1 MNVQAGALTRPSGVV
16 TFLFT
21 DIEGSTRRWEADPE
35 LMRSALEAH
44 DAVLREAIEKYTGWL
59 FKHTGDGV
67 CAAFSSPK
75 AAVDAAIISQRCL
88 ELPVRMGIATG
99 EAATRN
105 GDYFGPTLNRAARVM
120 SAGHGGQLLI
130 DGLTA
135 DLLSGVNLLDVGS
148 HRMRDIAKP
157 VRLFQVRAPGLRDE
171 FPPLKTA
178 DPALGNLRLPPTRLI
193 GRQQDVADL
202 SNTLRAHR
210 LVTLTGVGGVGKTRL
225 ALEVATRVAAN
236 FSDGIWLIELASV
249 GDPAAVPEAVAA
261 VLGITQQPGLSLA
274 DSVAAALDGRHRL
287 LVFDNCE
294 HVLDAA
300 ADLAET
306 ILTASTTVR
315 ILATS
320 REGLRVPDEQLR
332 PVPSLDVQAG
342 AESSAAALFTER
354 ATAIAPGNSLAGA
367 EEAAAVVEICRR
379 LDGIPLAIELAA
391 SRLQSMTVSE
401 LRERL
406 DDRFRLL
413 VGSRRGLERH
423 QTLRHAVQWSYD
435 LLDDA
440 EASLLQ
446 RCSVF
451 AGGFDLAAACAV
463 SGVGDEY
470 EVVDLLDSLV
480 RKSLVAADPAS
491 GHTRFTMLETIRQF
505 AEDRLTYSGAAEENR
520 AIHARFF
527 ARQGSAMLDVWD
539 GPRQREVYDWLTAE
553 LANLRAAFR
562 WAADRGELDTSAAIA
577 FSAGYLG
584 FWIEQVEPIGW
595 AEELLPLANAVQH
608 PRLAQLYAI
617 SAYCFV
623 AGRSEVSVLFC
634 DAAATAVDSGR
645 FDTIP
650 YEFDAW
656 LGGAYLAVG
665 KPADWIALCRNIIN
679 RAPGSYVRTRSALV
693 LALTI
698 CGEHEEAL
706 AISEG
711 LLAAADTT
719 DNPQLACISLLASGM
734 GYRNT
739 NPGAAYEILQ
749 RGLELA
755 RSSGNSWAESHL
767 AVTLARL
774 AARLEDSVVAFDL
787 LALAIRKFH
796 DSGSFS
802 LLSSPLAILA
812 GVLDRLGHY
821 EPAATINAF
830 ASNPWTIS
838 ANAELDATNTHLR
851 EVLGDV
857 DYVALSRAGERM
869 TNAVIATYALD
880 QIDLAREG
888 LG

>member
-1 MNVQAGALTRPSGVV
+1 MNVQAGASAKPSGIV

-44 DAVLREAIEKYTGWL
+44 DAVLREAVEKYAGWL

-67 CAAFSSPK
+67 CAAFSSPTSAID
-75 AAVDAAIISQRCL
+75 AAVAAQCVL

-99 EAATRN
+99 EVEQRD
-105 GDYFGPTLNRAARVM
+105 GDFFGPTLNRAARVM

-157 VRLFQVRAPGLRDE
+157 VRLFQVRAPGLRNE

-193 GRQQDVADL
+193 GREQDVADL

-225 ALEVATRVAAN
+225 ALEVATRVAAD
-236 FSDGIWLIELASV
+236 FSDGIWLVELASV

-261 VLGITQQPGLSLA
+261 VLGISQQPGLSLA

-294 HVLDAA
+294 HLLDAA
-300 ADLAET
+300 ADLVET

-332 PVPSLDVQAG
+332 PVAPLDVS
-342 AESSAAALFTER
+342 SSAATLFAER
-354 ATAIAPGNSLAGA
+354 AHAVAPATSLDDDMGT
-367 EEAAAVVEICRR
+367 VTEICRR

-480 RKSLVAADPAS
+480 RKSLLAADPAS
-491 GHTRFTMLETIRQF
+491 GRTRFTMLETIRQF
-505 AEDRLTYSGAAEENR
+505 AEAQLTYSGAAEENR

-539 GPRQREVYDWLTAE
+539 GPRQREAYDWLTAE

-665 KPADWIALCRNIIN
+665 KPEGWIALCRNIIN
-679 RAPGSYVRTRSALV
+679 RPPDGHVRTRSALV

-698 CGEHEEAL
+698 CGEHDEAL
-706 AISEG
+706 AISKG
-711 LLAAADTT
+711 LLGVSDTT
-719 DNPQLACISLLASGM
+719 DNPQLACISLLACGM
-734 GYRNT
+734 GNRKT
-739 NPGAAYEILQ
+739 KPAAAYDILQ

-767 AVTLARL
+767 ATTLARL
-774 AARLEDSVVAFDL
+774 AARLEHSAAAFDL
-787 LALAIRKFH
+787 LALVIRKFH

-802 LLSSPLAILA
+802 LMSSPLAILA

-821 EPAATINAF
+821 QPAATINAF

-838 ANAELDATNTHLR
+838 ANAELEATKTHLR

-857 DYVALSRAGERM
+857 DYVDFSRVGESM
-869 TNAVIATYALD
+869 TNASMATYALD
-880 QIDLAREG
+880 QINLARAE
-888 LG
+888 LS

>member
-1 MNVQAGALTRPSGVV
+1 MNVQADASAKPSGIV

-21 DIEGSTRRWEADPE
+21 DIEGSTRRWEADATQ
-35 LMRSALEAH
+35 MHAALDAH
-44 DAVLREAIEKYTGWL
+44 DRVLREAIEKYSGWL

-67 CAAFSSPK
+67 CAAFGSPR
-75 AAVDAAIISQRCL
+75 AAVDAAVAAQHSL

-99 EAATRN
+99 EAETRD
-105 GDYFGPTLNRAARVM
+105 GDYFGVVLNRAARVM
-120 SAGHGGQLLI
+120 SAGHGGQLLL

-135 DLLSGVNLLDVGS
+135 DLLSGVDLLDLGS

-157 VRLFQVRAPGLRDE
+157 VRLFQVSAPGVHDE

-178 DPALGNLRLPPTRLI
+178 DPAPGNLRLPPTRLI
-193 GRQQDVADL
+193 GREDDVADL
-202 SNTLRAHR
+202 GEAVRTHR

-225 ALEVATRVAAN
+225 ALEVGTRAATDFADGGWLVEFAA
-236 FSDGIWLIELASV
+236 IT
-249 GDPAAVPEAVAA
+249 DPAAVPEAVAA

-274 DSVAAALDGRHRL
+274 DSVAAALEGRHRL

-294 HVLDAA
+294 HVLDAVADMVEAILA
-300 ADLAET
+300 A
-306 ILTASTTVR
+306 SNTVR
-315 ILATS
+315 VLATS

-332 PVPSLDVQAG
+332 PVPPLEVSP
-342 AESSAAALFTER
+342 SASILFVER
-354 ATAIAPGNSLAGA
+354 AHAVAPAISLVT
-367 EEAAAVVEICRR
+367 EMDAVAEICRR

-391 SRLQSMTVSE
+391 SRMQSMTVLE

-470 EVVDLLDSLV
+470 AVFDLLDSLV
-480 RKSLVAADPAS
+480 RKSLVVAGRAC
-491 GHTRFTMLETIRQF
+491 GRTRFSMLETIRQF
-505 AEDRLTYSGAAEENR
+505 AEDQLAYSGAADETR

-527 ARQGSAMLDVWD
+527 AIQSSDMLEVWD
-539 GPRQREVYDWLTAE
+539 GPRQRETYDWLTTE

-562 WAADRGELDTSAAIA
+562 WAADRGELDTSATIA

-595 AEELLPLANAVQH
+595 AEELLPLAIAVLH

-623 AGRSEVSVLFC
+623 AGRAEASVLFC
-634 DAAATAVDSGR
+634 DATEVAVDSGR
-645 FDTIP
+645 FEPIP
-650 YEFDAW
+650 HEFDAW
-656 LGGAYLAVG
+656 LGGVYLAVG
-665 KPADWIALCRNIIN
+665 KPAGWVALCRNIIG
-679 RAPGSYVRTRSALV
+679 RGGGDHIRTRSALV

-698 CGEHEEAL
+698 CGEHDEAL
-706 AISEG
+706 AISER
-711 LLAAADTT
+711 LIASVDTA
-719 DNPQLACISLLASGM
+719 DNPQLACILLLASGM
-734 GYRNT
+734 GYRNS
-739 NPGAAYEILQ
+739 NPGAAYGMLQ

-767 AVTLARL
+767 ATTQARL
-774 AARLEDSVVAFDL
+774 AARLEDSVAAFDL

-802 LLSSPLAILA
+802 LMSSPLAILA

-821 EPAATINAF
+821 EPAAKINAF

-838 ANAELDATNTHLR
+838 ANTELEATKTHLR
-851 EVLGDV
+851 GVLGDV
-857 DYVALSRAGERM
+857 DYVAFSRFGEGM
-869 TNAVIATYALD
+869 TNAGMAAYALE
-880 QIDLAREG
+880 QIDLAGAG
-888 LG
+888 LS

>member
-1 MNVQAGALTRPSGVV
+1 VNAPAGII

-21 DIEGSTRRWEADPE
+21 DIEGSTRLWEADADAMRAA
-35 LMRSALEAH
+35 LKAHDKVLRSAVS
-44 DAVLREAIEKYTGWL
+44 DCGGAV
-59 FKHTGDGV
+59 FKHTGDGI
-67 CAAFSSPK
+67 CAAFSSPT
-75 AAVDAAIISQRCL
+75 AAVDAAISSQRCL

-99 EAATRN
+99 EAETR
-105 GDYFGPTLNRAARVM
+105 DDDFFGPTLNRAARVM

-135 DLLSGVNLLDVGS
+135 DLLSGVHLLDVGS

-157 VRLFQVRAPGLRDE
+157 VRLFQVRAPGLRNE

-193 GRQQDVADL
+193 GREQDVADL
-202 SNTLRAHR
+202 STTLRAHR

-225 ALEVATRVAAN
+225 ALEVATRVAAD

-300 ADLAET
+300 ADLAEA
-306 ILTASTTVR
+306 ILTGSTSVR

-320 REGLRVPDEQLR
+320 REGLRAPDEQLR
-332 PVPSLDVQAG
+332 QVAPLDVS
-342 AESSAAALFTER
+342 SSAATLFAER
-354 ATAIAPGNSLAGA
+354 AHAVAPATSLDRDKGT
-367 EEAAAVVEICRR
+367 VTEICRR

-391 SRLQSMTVSE
+391 SRMQSMTVSE
-401 LRERL
+401 LRDRL

-440 EASLLQ
+440 EAALLQ

-451 AGGFDLAAACAV
+451 AGGFDLAAACTV
-463 SGVGDEY
+463 SEVDDEY
-470 EVVDLLDSLV
+470 EVVDLVDSLV
-480 RKSLVAADPAS
+480 RKSLLVANTES
-491 GHTRFTMLETIRQF
+491 GRTRFSMLETIRQF
-505 AEDRLTYSGAAEENR
+505 AEDQLTYSGAAEGTR

-527 ARQGSAMLDVWD
+527 ASQVTELLDAWD

-562 WAADRGELDTSAAIA
+562 WAADRSELDTSAAIA

-584 FWIEQVEPIGW
+584 FWMEQVEPIGW
-595 AEELLPLANAVQH
+595 AEELLPLANALQH

-623 AGRSEVSVLFC
+623 AGRREVSVLFC
-634 DAAATAVDSGR
+634 DAAAAAADSGR
-645 FDTIP
+645 FDPIP

-665 KPADWIALCRNIIN
+665 KPEAWIAMCRNIID
-679 RAPGSYVRTRSALV
+679 REPGSHVRTRSALV

-706 AISEG
+706 AMSEG
-711 LLAAADTT
+711 LLATADTT
-719 DNPQLACISLLASGM
+719 DNPQLACVSLLARGM
-734 GYRNT
+734 GYRAT
-739 NPGAAYEILQ
+739 NPGAAYELLQ

-774 AARLEDSVVAFDL
+774 AARLEDSVVALDL

-802 LLSSPLAILA
+802 LMSSPLVILA

-830 ASNPWTIS
+830 ASNPWTMS
-838 ANAELDATNTHLR
+838 ANAELDATKTHLR

-857 DYVALSRAGERM
+857 DYVDFSRVGESM
-869 TNAVIATYALD
+869 TNAGMASYALD
-880 QIDLAREG
+880 QIDLARAE
-888 LG
+888 LS